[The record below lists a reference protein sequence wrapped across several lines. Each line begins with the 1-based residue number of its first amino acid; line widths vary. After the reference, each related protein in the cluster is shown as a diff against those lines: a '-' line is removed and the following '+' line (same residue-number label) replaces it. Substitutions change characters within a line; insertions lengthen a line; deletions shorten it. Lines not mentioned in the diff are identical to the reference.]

1 MGVLLLFNGGFI
13 LLSSIVSLIFN
24 DGVTTEIFSAGVTV
38 LIFGLILVFS
48 TRNHEKQIQRREGY
62 LIVTFGWLL
71 MIFSG
76 MLPYLFTET
85 ISEFSYAFFETTS
98 GYTATGSTILKD
110 VESLPKSIIFWRS
123 TTHWIGGMGIIV
135 LTIAI
140 LPLLGVGGMQ
150 LFSAEAPGPNS
161 DKLHPRITDTAK
173 RLWYIYVGFTLT
185 ETLLLNFAGMSF
197 FDAINKPLQSLTDK
211 PVHFPCF

>member
-110 VESLPKSIIFWRS
+110 V
-123 TTHWIGGMGIIV
+123 G
-135 LTIAI
+135 
-140 LPLLGVGGMQ
+140 
-150 LFSAEAPGPNS
+150 
-161 DKLHPRITDTAK
+161 
-173 RLWYIYVGFTLT
+173 
-185 ETLLLNFAGMSF
+185 
-197 FDAINKPLQSLTDK
+197 
-211 PVHFPCF
+211 

>member
-48 TRNHEKQIQRREGY
+48 TKNHEKQIQRREGY

-76 MLPYLFTET
+76 M
-85 ISEFSYAFFETTS
+85 
-98 GYTATGSTILKD
+98 
-110 VESLPKSIIFWRS
+110 
-123 TTHWIGGMGIIV
+123 
-135 LTIAI
+135 
-140 LPLLGVGGMQ
+140 
-150 LFSAEAPGPNS
+150 
-161 DKLHPRITDTAK
+161 
-173 RLWYIYVGFTLT
+173 
-185 ETLLLNFAGMSF
+185 
-197 FDAINKPLQSLTDK
+197 
-211 PVHFPCF
+211 